1 MATRASSPHFHHH
14 DMNLPAPFALG
25 LQPPYYAVIFSSQR
39 TDGGAADYDRAADR
53 MATLAAEQPGYL
65 GIESTRD
72 AQGFG
77 ITVSYWRAL
86 DDVAAWKR
94 NAEHTLA
101 RDTGRA
107 QWYTQYELRVARV
120 ERAYAWQRPE

>member
-1 MATRASSPHFHHH
+1 
-14 DMNLPAPFALG
+14 MNLPPPFALN
-25 LQPPYYAVIFSSQR
+25 LEPPYYAVIFSSQR
-39 TDGGAADYDRAADR
+39 TDRGADDYERTAYR
-53 MATLAAEQPGYL
+53 MAMLAARQPGYL
-65 GIESTRD
+65 GIENARD

-77 ITVSYWRAL
+77 ITVSYWQTL

-94 NAEHTLA
+94 HAEHTIA

-120 ERAYAWQRPE
+120 ERAYAWQRSE

>member
-1 MATRASSPHFHHH
+1 MTPQT
-14 DMNLPAPFALG
+14 PFASNLE
-25 LQPPYYAVIFSSQR
+25 PPYYAVIFSSQR
-39 TDGGAADYDRAADR
+39 TDVGADDYDRTAYR
-53 MATLAAEQPGYL
+53 MAVLASRQPGYL

-72 AQGFG
+72 ALGFG
-77 ITVSYWRAL
+77 ITVSYWRTL

-107 QWYTQYELRVARV
+107 QWYKQYELRVAHV
-120 ERAYAWQRPE
+120 ERAYAWQCAE

>member
-1 MATRASSPHFHHH
+1 
-14 DMNLPAPFALG
+14 MNLPTPFALA

-39 TDGGAADYDRAADR
+39 TDGGADAYDRTADR

-65 GIESTRD
+65 GLESTRD
-72 AQGFG
+72 TQGFG
-77 ITVSYWRAL
+77 ITVSYWRTL

-120 ERAYAWQRPE
+120 ERAYAWRRPE

>member
-1 MATRASSPHFHHH
+1 
-14 DMNLPAPFALG
+14 MN

-39 TDGGAADYDRAADR
+39 TNTGDADYERTANR
-53 MATLAAEQPGYL
+53 MAALAAEQPGYL

-77 ITVSYWRAL
+77 ITVSYWRTL

-94 NAEHTLA
+94 HAEHTIA

-107 QWYTQYELRVARV
+107 QWYTQYELRVAHV
-120 ERAYAWQRPE
+120 ERAYAWQRAE